1 MASGTDSGTDSRTDS
16 RKDPKL
22 ALTELPKGVKELC
35 DSYKKLKESLN
46 NLEKMVVKKQDG
58 AIDQAIMVTRLE
70 METSA
75 NLKFYLSTFKKMTTE
90 TEFTNLAMNGRGA
103 MNDLKKVLSKGEVS
117 KDSESEAEGYQDNE
131 GEDENHSFDK
141 FMESIVE
148 KTPEIAKCFLWIFQ
162 GYIKEQLRKA
172 FESKDYTKPKELKEK
187 VREVREKMRALYL
200 AEEKNRSILD
210 TLVTTNYQPTKID
223 KKNLKDSFENSEGEF
238 SLTVTPVQDKS

>member
-1 MASGTDSGTDSRTDS
+1 M
-16 RKDPKL
+16 

-117 KDSESEAEGYQDNE
+117 KDSESEAEDYQDNE
-131 GEDENHSFDK
+131 GDENHSFDE

-148 KTPEIAKCFLWIFQ
+148 KTPEIAKCFFWIFQ

-200 AEEKNRSILD
+200 AEEKNHSILD
-210 TLVTTNYQPTKID
+210 TLVTTKYQPTEID
-223 KKNLKDSFENSEGEF
+223 KKNLKDSFKNSEGEF
-238 SLTVTPVQDKS
+238 SLTATPVQDKS

>member
-1 MASGTDSGTDSRTDS
+1 M
-16 RKDPKL
+16 

-35 DSYKKLKESLN
+35 DSYKKLKESLD

-117 KDSESEAEGYQDNE
+117 KDSESEAESYQDNE
-131 GEDENHSFDK
+131 GEDENHSFDE

-210 TLVTTNYQPTKID
+210 TLVTTEYQPTEID

-238 SLTVTPVQDKS
+238 SLTATPVQDKL

>member
-1 MASGTDSGTDSRTDS
+1 MASGTDSRTDS

-22 ALTELPKGVKELC
+22 ALTGLPKGVKELC
-35 DSYKKLKESLN
+35 DSYKKLKESLD
-46 NLEKMVVKKQDG
+46 NLEKMVVKKQDR

-148 KTPEIAKCFLWIFQ
+148 KTPEIEMLFVDFSRLHQ
-162 GYIKEQLRKA
+162 GA
-172 FESKDYTKPKELKEK
+172 T
-187 VREVREKMRALYL
+187 
-200 AEEKNRSILD
+200 
-210 TLVTTNYQPTKID
+210 
-223 KKNLKDSFENSEGEF
+223 
-238 SLTVTPVQDKS
+238 